1 MRAVLLGAMAWAM
14 AWGAVPAAFAQ
25 GRGIVLQAQPP
36 ASTLPGVRVPPAA
49 GPPPGAFQPAP
60 TPNRDFEAPVGPRAG
75 NAPQVGPG
83 IFTRKELYRG
93 EGFAR
98 GSTSETEVEKRVRP
112 GAGFS
117 LRMPL
122 QQN

>member
-1 MRAVLLGAMAWAM
+1 MKMVPLAVAAWLVA
-14 AWGAVPAAFAQ
+14 PAAFAQ

-36 ASTLPGVRVPPAA
+36 ASTLPGLPLPPAA
-49 GPPPGAFQPAP
+49 TPPRAFEPAP
-60 TPNRDFEAPVGPRAG
+60 TPNRDFEAPSGPRAG
-75 NAPQVGPG
+75 NTPQVGPG

-93 EGFAR
+93 EGFGR

-122 QQN
+122 QPN